1 MKRFFVLFVIFLV
14 HIWSENVNTFKCYR
28 SKKKKNGHHIKRHI
42 TNDEE
47 KKNEYSFLM
56 LGKENEEENKDNKEN
71 NQNVNKDNN
80 DNNNSEKKN
89 EEQNHNNEKKQEES
103 TNNNNNNVEN
113 NKKEEENHNNEKKTE
128 EQNNNNEKKQ
138 EEENHKQKKN
148 DMLPPEKKIN
158 KENLLEYGTHD
169 KEGHFIPSYK
179 TLTDEILSTNN
190 AMEKASSFLKIACS
204 HVMKLIEF
212 IPESKLSSQYIKVDN
227 KNIYLKDIA
236 VECQNNYFNL
246 EKFSMTLIV
255 FNSKINKFIYSQEK

>member
-1 MKRFFVLFVIFLV
+1 MKRFFVLFVIFIV
-14 HIWSENVNTFKCYR
+14 HIWSDNVDTFKCNH

-47 KKNEYSFLM
+47 NKNEYSFLM
-56 LGKENEEENKDNKEN
+56 QSKETEEENKDIKEK

-103 TNNNNNNVEN
+103 INNNNNNVEN
-113 NKKEEENHNNEKKTE
+113 KKEEENNNNDKKTNEQNHVYEKKE
-128 EQNNNNEKKQ
+128 EGENN
-138 EEENHKQKKN
+138 KQKKD
-148 DMLPPEKKIN
+148 DMIPPEKKIN

-190 AMEKASSFLKIACS
+190 AMEKASSFLKISCS

-236 VECQNNYFNL
+236 VECQNIYFNL

-255 FNSKINKFIYSQEK
+255 FNSKINKFIYSQQK

>member
-1 MKRFFVLFVIFLV
+1 MKGFFVLFVIFLV
-14 HIWSENVNTFKCYR
+14 HIWSEYVDTFKCNH

-42 TNDEE
+42 TNDEG

-80 DNNNSEKKN
+80 DNNNNEKKN
-89 EEQNHNNEKKQEES
+89 EEQNHNNEKKQEE
-103 TNNNNNNVEN
+103 TINNNNNNVEN
-113 NKKEEENHNNEKKTE
+113 KKEENNNNDKKIE
-128 EQNNNNEKKQ
+128 EQNHINERKQ
-138 EEENHKQKKN
+138 EEENHKQKKD
-148 DMLPPEKKIN
+148 DMIPPEKKIN
-158 KENLLEYGTHD
+158 KDNLLEYGTHD

-236 VECQNNYFNL
+236 VECQNIYFNL

-255 FNSKINKFIYSQEK
+255 LNSKINKFIYSQEK